1 MQMNFIHSKVFIV
14 EMTLT
19 HGTAIITMTVLPVTS
34 TDKVN
39 HCRHPMDQWYLSW
52 SRTTKGLVF
61 NIVRSLKLDRILT
74 GSRLEWPEKSDL
86 YDMFISHYRTDS
98 HLMVHAQPLF
108 CRGANDTM
116 NYGDALDH
124 ATANGVDLQF
134 LEDNEIFRACE
145 DSEHGIPNLFE
156 VEIYR

>member
-1 MQMNFIHSKVFIV
+1 M
-14 EMTLT
+14 
-19 HGTAIITMTVLPVTS
+19 
-34 TDKVN
+34 
-39 HCRHPMDQWYLSW
+39 
-52 SRTTKGLVF
+52 
-61 NIVRSLKLDRILT
+61 
-74 GSRLEWPEKSDL
+74 
-86 YDMFISHYRTDS
+86 YDMFIAHYRTDS

-134 LEDNEIFRACE
+134 LEDNEVFRACE
-145 DSEHGIPNLFE
+145 DSEHGLPNLFE